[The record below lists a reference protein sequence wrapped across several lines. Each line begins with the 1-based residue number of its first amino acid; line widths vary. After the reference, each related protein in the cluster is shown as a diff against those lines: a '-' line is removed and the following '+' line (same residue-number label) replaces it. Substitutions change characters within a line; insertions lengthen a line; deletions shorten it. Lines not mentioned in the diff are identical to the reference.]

1 MANKHPSHN
10 IQELLARARANL
22 AAKQEREASEA
33 AEALA
38 LQISDNGV
46 KDEDVSFNKAGI
58 DAATLQTEEGRE
70 AAIEVLEDV
79 CRNISEDA
87 RQGEVS
93 SLRENATTDNAVSDS
108 SPEEDTASQQLPK
121 TKSYGVAKNV
131 ILNSKQQEFL
141 DAVLSDISCVL
152 IGAAGT
158 GKTTSMREVTRQLID
173 SGKLRELAISTKWLQ
188 VGSPGAV
195 ILSFTRKAV
204 NNIRHAVVDELKKN
218 TLTIHKLLEFQPQ
231 FYEVDD
237 PSSAKGYKITMA
249 FEPTRNVTNPLP
261 SEISLVAI
269 EESSMV
275 SVQLYEQLQ
284 DAMPHKHQEIFL
296 GDIQQLPPVF
306 GQAILG
312 FKMLTEE
319 VIELTE
325 VYRQALESPIIE
337 LAWAI
342 LSGDAKR
349 FSGKTVKVKEFV
361 QVLNKE
367 VERIK
372 VPALE
377 VFTKRTDAGEVKFQ
391 PWQKKL
397 SEDYALNTFV
407 KQMNTWSDQGY
418 YDPQEDII
426 LCPYNKAFGVTE
438 INKGIAQHLGRK
450 RNADVYHVIA
460 GFDNHYLAV
469 GDRVLYDKEDAF
481 IETISTNGNYLG
493 KRPSPHS
500 KHLDRWG
507 TYQQPLT
514 ADELNENMAD
524 DAAMDLESIEK
535 FMASSV
541 EQTEDRVQSASH
553 VVTVR
558 LAYGDGE
565 LVSLDK
571 ANDINNL
578 LGGYAITVHKAQGSE
593 FERVFFVMHH
603 KHAVMN
609 QRELL
614 YTAVTRAKKFLH
626 IICENDT
633 FEKGVASQKIEGN
646 TVKEKAEW
654 FSGKKSGPKIRDRS
668 EPVVNGT
675 NEQEGSK

>member
-1 MANKHPSHN
+1 MTSKQPSTS
-10 IQELLARARANL
+10 IAELLARARANL
-22 AAKQEREASEA
+22 AAKQEREAAEA

-38 LQISDNGV
+38 LQVSERGISND
-46 KDEDVSFNKAGI
+46 DVSFDKAGI

-79 CRNISEDA
+79 SRNIANNVAKGQNDA
-87 RQGEVS
+87 IRQNLQVS
-93 SLRENATTDNAVSDS
+93 CDETNATPKTQDIS
-108 SPEEDTASQQLPK
+108 SQDTTLPK

-131 ILNSKQQEFL
+131 TLNAKQQEFL
-141 DAVLSDISCVL
+141 DTVLLDKSCVL

-173 SGKLRELAISTKWLQ
+173 SGKLREITLSTKWLQ
-188 VGSPGAV
+188 AGSPGAI

-204 NNIRHAVVDELKKN
+204 NNIKHAVVDELKKN
-218 TLTIHKLLEFQPQ
+218 TLTIHKVLEFAPI

-237 PSSAKGYKITMA
+237 PNSSKGYKTTMA
-249 FEPTRNVTNPLP
+249 FEPARNAVNPLP
-261 SEISLVAI
+261 PEISLVVF

-275 SVQLYEQLQ
+275 SVQLYEQLK

-312 FKMLTEE
+312 FKMLSLP
-319 VIELTE
+319 VVELTE

-342 LSGDAKR
+342 LSGDSKR
-349 FSGKTVKVKEFV
+349 FSGKTIKAKEFV

-377 VFTKRTDAGEVKFQ
+377 IFTKKTNAGEVKFQ

-397 SEDYALNTFV
+397 SSDYALNTFV

-426 LCPYNKAFGVTE
+426 LCPYNKAFGTIE

-450 RNADVYHVIA
+450 RDADVYHIIA

-481 IETISTNGNYLG
+481 IETIAINGNYLG

-514 ADELNENMAD
+514 AEELANTNEE
-524 DAAMDLESIEK
+524 DAAMDLETIEK

-541 EQTEDRVQSASH
+541 EKAEDRVQDASH
-553 VVTVR
+553 VVTIR
-558 LAYGDGE
+558 MAYGDGE
-565 LVSLDK
+565 IISLSK
-571 ANDINNL
+571 ASEINNL

-593 FERVFFVMHH
+593 YDRVFFVMHH
-603 KHAVMN
+603 THAVMT

-626 IICENDT
+626 VICEADT

-646 TVKEKAEW
+646 TIAEKAAW
-654 FSGKKSGPKIRDRS
+654 FNSKKSGPKERS
-668 EPVVNGT
+668 YDETINYK
-675 NEQEGSK
+675 SAK